1 MPLSLGWWEYNPEL
15 GLHLVQSGTSGMAKK
30 KAVLIK
36 HHNCIFEGPSIIACL
51 WVGPQRKLNN
61 ELSVRASLGI
71 SSSGWLPVF
80 LTVQFTPE
88 TEAQSQALTDCLH
101 HS

>member
-1 MPLSLGWWEYNPEL
+1 MPLSSGWWERNPEL
-15 GLHLVQSGTSGMAKK
+15 GLHFIQSSTGMAEK

-61 ELSVRASLGI
+61 ESSVTASLGI

-80 LTVQFTPE
+80 LTVLFTPE
-88 TEAQSQALTDCLH
+88 AEAQSQALTDCLH